1 MKYDKKGFTLVEL
14 IVVIAIM
21 AVLAGV
27 VSGATVGI
35 LNKKTDE
42 VNYIYNG
49 KQIIENFIKI
59 GKDKQDLIKE
69 LFKKISKLVESANAD
84 LANGKEPRYAKFYEL
99 KDRIDRLKANLD
111 SDKSF
116 NDVYMSAAYNF
127 CLHQELD
134 FATLMVRPE
143 KSKSD
148 RDKKIFEYVKQHGYY
163 FFSLAGLIENTIDTL
178 QTALDGWE

>member
-49 KQIIENFIKI
+49 KQISAQIVSWAQEVVERPSFFTELTGIE
-59 GKDKQDLIKE
+59 
-69 LFKKISKLVESANAD
+69 
-84 LANGKEPRYAKFYEL
+84 
-99 KDRIDRLKANLD
+99 IDEIWTDAY
-111 SDKSF
+111 SE
-116 NDVYMSAAYNF
+116 AAYN
-127 CLHQELD
+127 
-134 FATLMVRPE
+134 TLKNRFSSLKWADSYGVPE
-143 KSKSD
+143 KKGTFSADFKQNAIYLYYKGKSQEY
-148 RDKKIFEYVKQHGYY
+148 REVYYKIYLSG
-163 FFSLAGLIENTIDTL
+163 ENIITEKGT
-178 QTALDGWE
+178 GF

>member
-49 KQIIENFIKI
+49 KQISAQIVSWAQEVVERPSFFTELTGI
-59 GKDKQDLIKE
+59 DVTDLLLYGNVIWTDAYSE
-69 LFKKISKLVESANAD
+69 
-84 LANGKEPRYAKFYEL
+84 
-99 KDRIDRLKANLD
+99 
-111 SDKSF
+111 
-116 NDVYMSAAYNF
+116 AAYN
-127 CLHQELD
+127 
-134 FATLMVRPE
+134 TLKNRFSSLKWADSYGVPE
-143 KSKSD
+143 KKGTFSADFKQNAIYLYYKGKSQEY
-148 RDKKIFEYVKQHGYY
+148 REVYYKIYLSG
-163 FFSLAGLIENTIDTL
+163 ENIITEKGT
-178 QTALDGWE
+178 GF

>member
-49 KQIIENFIKI
+49 KQISAQIVSWAQEVVERPAFFTELTGIE
-59 GKDKQDLIKE
+59 
-69 LFKKISKLVESANAD
+69 
-84 LANGKEPRYAKFYEL
+84 
-99 KDRIDRLKANLD
+99 IDIDEIWTDAY
-111 SDKSF
+111 SE
-116 NDVYMSAAYNF
+116 AAYN
-127 CLHQELD
+127 
-134 FATLMVRPE
+134 TLKNRFSSLKWADSYGVPE
-143 KSKSD
+143 KKGTFSADFNTEQKAIYLYYKGKSQEY
-148 RDKKIFEYVKQHGYY
+148 REVYYKIYLSG
-163 FFSLAGLIENTIDTL
+163 ENIITEKGT
-178 QTALDGWE
+178 GF

>member
-49 KQIIENFIKI
+49 KQISAQIVSWAQEVVERPSFFTELTGI
-59 GKDKQDLIKE
+59 DVTDL
-69 LFKKISKLVESANAD
+69 LLYGS
-84 LANGKEPRYAKFYEL
+84 
-99 KDRIDRLKANLD
+99 IDEIWTDAY
-111 SDKSF
+111 SE
-116 NDVYMSAAYNF
+116 AAYN
-127 CLHQELD
+127 
-134 FATLMVRPE
+134 TLKNRFSSLKWADSYGVPE
-143 KSKSD
+143 KKGTFSADFKQKAIYLYYKGKSQEY
-148 RDKKIFEYVKQHGYY
+148 REVYYKIYLSG
-163 FFSLAGLIENTIDTL
+163 ENIITEKGT
-178 QTALDGWE
+178 GF

>member
-49 KQIIENFIKI
+49 KQISAQIVSWAQEVVERPAFFTELTGIEI
-59 GKDKQDLIKE
+59 DVTDLLWTDAYSE
-69 LFKKISKLVESANAD
+69 
-84 LANGKEPRYAKFYEL
+84 
-99 KDRIDRLKANLD
+99 
-111 SDKSF
+111 
-116 NDVYMSAAYNF
+116 AAYN
-127 CLHQELD
+127 
-134 FATLMVRPE
+134 TLKNRFSSLKWADSYGVPE
-143 KSKSD
+143 KKGTFSADFKQNAIYLYYKGKSQEY
-148 RDKKIFEYVKQHGYY
+148 REVYYKIYLSG
-163 FFSLAGLIENTIDTL
+163 ENIITEKGT
-178 QTALDGWE
+178 GF

>member
-49 KQIIENFIKI
+49 KQISAQIVSWAQEVVERPSFFTELTGIEI
-59 GKDKQDLIKE
+59 DVTVTDLLLYGNVIWTDAYSE
-69 LFKKISKLVESANAD
+69 
-84 LANGKEPRYAKFYEL
+84 
-99 KDRIDRLKANLD
+99 
-111 SDKSF
+111 
-116 NDVYMSAAYNF
+116 AAYN
-127 CLHQELD
+127 
-134 FATLMVRPE
+134 TLKNRFSSLKWADSYGVPE
-143 KSKSD
+143 KKGTFSADFKQNAIYLYYKGKSQEY
-148 RDKKIFEYVKQHGYY
+148 RKVYYKIYLSG
-163 FFSLAGLIENTIDTL
+163 ENVVTEKGT
-178 QTALDGWE
+178 GF

>member
-49 KQIIENFIKI
+49 KQISAQIVSWAQEVVERPSFFTELTGIEI
-59 GKDKQDLIKE
+59 DVTDLLLYGNVIWTDAYSE
-69 LFKKISKLVESANAD
+69 
-84 LANGKEPRYAKFYEL
+84 
-99 KDRIDRLKANLD
+99 
-111 SDKSF
+111 
-116 NDVYMSAAYNF
+116 AAYN
-127 CLHQELD
+127 
-134 FATLMVRPE
+134 TLKNRFSSLKWADSYGVPE
-143 KSKSD
+143 KKGTFSADFKQKAIYLYYKGKSQEY
-148 RDKKIFEYVKQHGYY
+148 REVYYKIYLSG
-163 FFSLAGLIENTIDTL
+163 ENVVTEKGT
-178 QTALDGWE
+178 GF

>member
-49 KQIIENFIKI
+49 KQISAQIVSWAQEVVERPAFFTELTGIE
-59 GKDKQDLIKE
+59 
-69 LFKKISKLVESANAD
+69 
-84 LANGKEPRYAKFYEL
+84 
-99 KDRIDRLKANLD
+99 IDEIWTDAY
-111 SDKSF
+111 SE
-116 NDVYMSAAYNF
+116 AAYN
-127 CLHQELD
+127 
-134 FATLMVRPE
+134 TLKNRFSSLKWADSYGVPE
-143 KSKSD
+143 KKGTFSADFNTEQKAIYLYYKGKSQEY
-148 RDKKIFEYVKQHGYY
+148 REVYYKIYLSG
-163 FFSLAGLIENTIDTL
+163 ENIVTEKGT
-178 QTALDGWE
+178 GF

>member
-49 KQIIENFIKI
+49 KQISAQIVSWAQEVVERPSFFTELTGIEI
-59 GKDKQDLIKE
+59 DVTDLLLYQIWTDAYSE
-69 LFKKISKLVESANAD
+69 AADNTLKKRFSSLKWAD
-84 LANGKEPRYAKFYEL
+84 SYG
-99 KDRIDRLKANLD
+99 
-111 SDKSF
+111 
-116 NDVYMSAAYNF
+116 V
-127 CLHQELD
+127 
-134 FATLMVRPE
+134 PE
-143 KSKSD
+143 KKGTFSADFNTEQNAIYLYYKGKSQEY
-148 RDKKIFEYVKQHGYY
+148 REVYYKIYLSG
-163 FFSLAGLIENTIDTL
+163 ENIITEKGT
-178 QTALDGWE
+178 GF

>member
-49 KQIIENFIKI
+49 KQISAQIVSWAQEVVERPSFFTELTGIEI
-59 GKDKQDLIKE
+59 DVTDLFAIWTDAYSE
-69 LFKKISKLVESANAD
+69 
-84 LANGKEPRYAKFYEL
+84 
-99 KDRIDRLKANLD
+99 
-111 SDKSF
+111 
-116 NDVYMSAAYNF
+116 AAYN
-127 CLHQELD
+127 
-134 FATLMVRPE
+134 TLKNRFSSLKWADSYGVPE
-143 KSKSD
+143 KKGTFSADFKQNAIYLYYKGKSQEY
-148 RDKKIFEYVKQHGYY
+148 REVYYKIYLSG
-163 FFSLAGLIENTIDTL
+163 ENIITEKGT
-178 QTALDGWE
+178 GF

>member
-49 KQIIENFIKI
+49 KQISAQIVSWAQEVVERPSFFTELTGIEINVT
-59 GKDKQDLIKE
+59 DLLLYGNVIWTDAYSE
-69 LFKKISKLVESANAD
+69 
-84 LANGKEPRYAKFYEL
+84 
-99 KDRIDRLKANLD
+99 
-111 SDKSF
+111 
-116 NDVYMSAAYNF
+116 AAYN
-127 CLHQELD
+127 
-134 FATLMVRPE
+134 TLKNRFSSLKWADSYGVPE
-143 KSKSD
+143 KKGTFSADFKQKAIYLYYKGKSQEY
-148 RDKKIFEYVKQHGYY
+148 REVYYKIYLSG
-163 FFSLAGLIENTIDTL
+163 ENVVTEK
-178 QTALDGWE
+178 GSGF

>member
-49 KQIIENFIKI
+49 KQISAQIVSWAQEVVERPSFFTELTGIEI
-59 GKDKQDLIKE
+59 DVTDLWTDAYSE
-69 LFKKISKLVESANAD
+69 
-84 LANGKEPRYAKFYEL
+84 
-99 KDRIDRLKANLD
+99 
-111 SDKSF
+111 
-116 NDVYMSAAYNF
+116 AAYN
-127 CLHQELD
+127 
-134 FATLMVRPE
+134 TLKNRFSSLKWADSYGVPE
-143 KSKSD
+143 KKGTFSADFNTEENAIYLYYKGKSQEY
-148 RDKKIFEYVKQHGYY
+148 REVYYKIYLSG
-163 FFSLAGLIENTIDTL
+163 ENIITEKGT
-178 QTALDGWE
+178 GF

>member
-49 KQIIENFIKI
+49 KQISAQIVSWAQEVVERPSFFTELTGIEI
-59 GKDKQDLIKE
+59 
-69 LFKKISKLVESANAD
+69 
-84 LANGKEPRYAKFYEL
+84 
-99 KDRIDRLKANLD
+99 IDEIWTDAY
-111 SDKSF
+111 SE
-116 NDVYMSAAYNF
+116 AAYN
-127 CLHQELD
+127 
-134 FATLMVRPE
+134 TLKNRFSSLKWADSYGVPE
-143 KSKSD
+143 KKGTFSADFNTEENAIYLYYKGKSQEY
-148 RDKKIFEYVKQHGYY
+148 REVYYKIYLSG
-163 FFSLAGLIENTIDTL
+163 ENIVTEK
-178 QTALDGWE
+178 GSGF

>member
-49 KQIIENFIKI
+49 KQISAQIVSWAQEVVERPSFFTELTGIEV
-59 GKDKQDLIKE
+59 DVTDLWTDAYSE
-69 LFKKISKLVESANAD
+69 
-84 LANGKEPRYAKFYEL
+84 
-99 KDRIDRLKANLD
+99 
-111 SDKSF
+111 
-116 NDVYMSAAYNF
+116 AAYN
-127 CLHQELD
+127 
-134 FATLMVRPE
+134 TLKNRFSSLKWADSYGVPE
-143 KSKSD
+143 KKGTFSADFKQNAIYLYYKGKSQEY
-148 RDKKIFEYVKQHGYY
+148 REVYYKIYLSG
-163 FFSLAGLIENTIDTL
+163 ENIITEKGT
-178 QTALDGWE
+178 GF

>member
-49 KQIIENFIKI
+49 KQISAQIVSWAQEVVERPAFFTELTGIE
-59 GKDKQDLIKE
+59 
-69 LFKKISKLVESANAD
+69 
-84 LANGKEPRYAKFYEL
+84 
-99 KDRIDRLKANLD
+99 IDAIWTD
-111 SDKSF
+111 AYSE
-116 NDVYMSAAYNF
+116 AAYN
-127 CLHQELD
+127 
-134 FATLMVRPE
+134 TLKNRFSSLKWADSYGVPE
-143 KSKSD
+143 KKGTFSADFKTGQNAIYLYYKGKSQEY
-148 RDKKIFEYVKQHGYY
+148 REVYYKIYLSG
-163 FFSLAGLIENTIDTL
+163 ENIITEKGT
-178 QTALDGWE
+178 GF

>member
-49 KQIIENFIKI
+49 KQISAQIVSWAQEVVERPSFFTELTGIEI
-59 GKDKQDLIKE
+59 DVTDLWTDAYSE
-69 LFKKISKLVESANAD
+69 
-84 LANGKEPRYAKFYEL
+84 
-99 KDRIDRLKANLD
+99 
-111 SDKSF
+111 
-116 NDVYMSAAYNF
+116 AAYN
-127 CLHQELD
+127 
-134 FATLMVRPE
+134 TLKNRFSSLKWADSYGVPE
-143 KSKSD
+143 KKGTFSADFKQNAIYLYYKGKSQEY
-148 RDKKIFEYVKQHGYY
+148 REVYYKIYLSG
-163 FFSLAGLIENTIDTL
+163 ENVVTEKGT
-178 QTALDGWE
+178 GF